1 MIRIRLISKDA
12 DEFSA
17 FESAGHAGS
26 AEYGKDIVCAAVT
39 ALLKTA
45 VLTLKAAESKGL
57 LRVKIDAERAG
68 FLSAKIEESDKKNGE
83 RLRCLFEFLTIG
95 LLSIE
100 AEYPDCLNLEIVN
113 E

>member
-1 MIRIRLISKDA
+1 MIRIRLVSKDA

-26 AEYGKDIVCAAVT
+26 AEYGKD
-39 ALLKTA
+39 
-45 VLTLKAAESKGL
+45 SKGL
-57 LRVKIDAERAG
+57 LRVRIDAERAG
-68 FLSAKIEESDKKNGE
+68 FLSVKIEESDKKNGE

>member
-1 MIRIRLISKDA
+1 MIRIRLVSKDA

-45 VLTLKAAESKGL
+45 VLTLKAAESKGI

-68 FLSAKIEESDKKNGE
+68 FLSVKIEESDKKKRGE
-83 RLRCLFEFLTIG
+83 ASVL
-95 LLSIE
+95 
-100 AEYPDCLNLEIVN
+100 V
-113 E
+113 